1 MATNVSV
8 QNFPQLNGANFSNW
22 KFRVEC
28 LLDEK
33 GVKYVIEKELKTEE
47 IERLPDK
54 DKKELLAKDAK
65 AKAVIVQCVTDK
77 HIDYIKDAKSAYG
90 MIICLKEV
98 FERKTTL
105 SKLYR
110 RKQLLLLK
118 CSNDIER
125 KTTLSKLYRRKQLLL
140 LKCSNDIELQDH
152 FEKFDKL
159 IRELEKKVLLLLKC
173 SNDIELQD
181 HFEKFD
187 KLIRELESAGSKMD
201 ETDKVCHLL
210 LTMTEKYQSVISARE
225 TTTMTLTI
233 EFVKSRLLD
242 YELKLNNEE
251 HSSKIKN
258 SECSLFNVNEN
269 RLRKCYTCGSTDHLK
284 PNCPKNK
291 NRNWNN
297 RRGRNNYRNVGNRL
311 GHLNRQGL
319 KILGLSF
326 SNEKCD
332 SCMKGKAA
340 RPPFKNVTEP
350 RSKRI
355 GELTHSDI
363 CGPMFVPTL
372 DNELYYMSVID
383 DLEYIEEMNAAG
395 NRISRLRTDNGG
407 EYTSKQFVNHCKRNG
422 IKQEFTNSYTPQ
434 QAGVAERMNRTLLK
448 TDLKKLKIFGSKG
461 WMCVIP
467 RENKLEPRGKEVRMV
482 TTDKVILTRDVVF
495 DESKYRYE
503 MELKTIS
510 NDKNIQVYSDNESS
524 TSDEQR
530 ESNDTRKR

>member
-1 MATNVSV
+1 MINVV
-8 QNFPQLNGANFSNW
+8 
-22 KFRVEC
+22 
-28 LLDEK
+28 
-33 GVKYVIEKELKTEE
+33 E
-47 IERLPDK
+47 IETVNIKIANGETLKANKRGILNVKKSKIIISINALIVEKLSHNLLSVSKINEAGFKVTFVNGQAIASKQNVILKCDK
-54 DKKELLAKDAK
+54 VK
-65 AKAVIVQCVTDK
+65 
-77 HIDYIKDAKSAYG
+77 
-90 MIICLKEV
+90 
-98 FERKTTL
+98 
-105 SKLYR
+105 KLYIIN
-110 RKQLLLLK
+110 LML
-118 CSNDIER
+118 
-125 KTTLSKLYRRKQLLL
+125 
-140 LKCSNDIELQDH
+140 
-152 FEKFDKL
+152 
-159 IRELEKKVLLLLKC
+159 
-173 SNDIELQD
+173 
-181 HFEKFD
+181 
-187 KLIRELESAGSKMD
+187 
-201 ETDKVCHLL
+201 
-210 LTMTEKYQSVISARE
+210 
-225 TTTMTLTI
+225 
-233 EFVKSRLLD
+233 
-242 YELKLNNEE
+242 
-251 HSSKIKN
+251 
-258 SECSLFNVNEN
+258 NEN
-269 RLRKCYTCGSTDHLK
+269 TNEYSNNCMLSNSNNNDWHL
-284 PNCPKNK
+284 
-291 NRNWNN
+291 
-297 RRGRNNYRNVGNRL
+297 RL

-332 SCMKGKAA
+332 FCMKVKAA

-383 DLEYIEEMNAAG
+383 DFSHFCKVYLLKNKSDARDYLIEYIEEMNAAG

-407 EYTSKQFVNHCKRNG
+407 EYTSKQFVNYCKRNG

-434 QAGVAERMNRTLLK
+434 QAGVAERMNRTLLNKVRTMFIDSQLPKRLWGESVRCAAYQLNRSPTSVLRGRTPAELYIGK

-510 NDKNIQVYSDNESS
+510 NDENIQVYSDNESS

>member
-1 MATNVSV
+1 MAKNVSV
-8 QNFPQLNGANFSNW
+8 HNFPQLNGANFSNW

-33 GVKYVIEKELKTEE
+33 GVKKTVECLLDEKGVKYVIEK
-47 IERLPDK
+47 
-54 DKKELLAKDAK
+54 
-65 AKAVIVQCVTDK
+65 
-77 HIDYIKDAKSAYG
+77 
-90 MIICLKEV
+90 
-98 FERKTTL
+98 
-105 SKLYR
+105 
-110 RKQLLLLK
+110 RKQ
-118 CSNDIER
+118 
-125 KTTLSKLYRRKQLLL
+125 
-140 LKCSNDIELQDH
+140 
-152 FEKFDKL
+152 
-159 IRELEKKVLLLLKC
+159 LLLLKC

-291 NRNWNN
+291 NRNLI
-297 RRGRNNYRNVGNRL
+297 NVVEIETVNIKIANGET
-311 GHLNRQGL
+311 L
-319 KILGLSF
+319 KANKREKLSHNLLSVSKINEAGFKVTFVNGQAIASKQNVIL
-326 SNEKCD
+326 KCD
-332 SCMKGKAA
+332 KVKNLYIINLMLNENTNEYSNNCMLS
-340 RPPFKNVTEP
+340 NSNNMLSNSNNNDWHL

-383 DLEYIEEMNAAG
+383 DFSHFCKVYLLKNKSDARDYLIEYIEEMNAAG
-395 NRISRLRTDNGG
+395 NQML
-407 EYTSKQFVNHCKRNG
+407 G
-422 IKQEFTNSYTPQ
+422 I
-434 QAGVAERMNRTLLK
+434 
-448 TDLKKLKIFGSKG
+448 I
-461 WMCVIP
+461 
-467 RENKLEPRGKEVRMV
+467 
-482 TTDKVILTRDVVF
+482 
-495 DESKYRYE
+495 
-503 MELKTIS
+503 
-510 NDKNIQVYSDNESS
+510 
-524 TSDEQR
+524 
-530 ESNDTRKR
+530 